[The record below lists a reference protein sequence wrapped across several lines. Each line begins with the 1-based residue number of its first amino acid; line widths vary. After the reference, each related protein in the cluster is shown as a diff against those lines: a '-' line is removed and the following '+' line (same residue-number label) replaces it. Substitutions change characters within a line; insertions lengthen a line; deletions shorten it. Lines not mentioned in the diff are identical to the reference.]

1 MKYKKIPKFDQ
12 KAWDEKQAKS
22 SENEKRGIRSP
33 DAEEANGGGGSVL
46 TTGWK
51 NLMDKHTEWLK
62 KAQEDALIFGT
73 GNFPTLGIDPA
84 IGSGIG
90 PNTSP
95 PGITSGAALRAKQA
109 LGFVDLLNQYGVDPK
124 TFNDPYD
131 KYLFGGEDGDRDKD
145 LRLPQGVH
153 PADWYSYDP
162 AFKQEERCCKPED
175 KVNVGFMQDKWACKV
190 CGKDM

>member
-1 MKYKKIPKFDQ
+1 MKKIKPWTGQ
-12 KAWDEKQAKS
+12 KAWEEKQAKV
-22 SENEKRGIRSP
+22 
-33 DAEEANGGGGSVL
+33 AEEANGVGSPVFAA
-46 TTGWK
+46 GWK
-51 NLMDKHTEWLK
+51 NLIDKHTEWMK
-62 KAQEDALIFGT
+62 KAYEDSLIHGS
-73 GNFPTLGIDPA
+73 GSIYPTLGIDPA

-95 PGITSGAALRAKQA
+95 PSGITSGAALRARQA
-109 LGFVDLLNQYGVDPK
+109 SGFVDLLNQYGIDPK

-131 KYLFGGEDGDRDKD
+131 KYLFGGEDGERDKD

-190 CGKDM
+190 CGKGM